1 MITKRRINEDF
12 DQRLTYLMK
21 QYGKGWLICN
31 SGFLTILTED
41 SDEIFEDTWENMNE
55 KIAYITTDKRG
66 ISKEQERVYKPK
78 SNDIADKIINMVYK
92 DINTTLIQNVPL
104 RFIAKEILIIGDCIN
119 ISIPVHIHFYD
130 NYEDEAE
137 PEFNYYD
144 DIVFAMDGDYTMNIS
159 YMFKLNDK
167 LVRGDLL
174 SLLTDFELVR

>member
-12 DQRLTYLMK
+12 DQRLNYLMK

-31 SGFLTILTED
+31 SGFLTIFTED
-41 SDEIFEDTWENMNE
+41 GDAIFEDTWDNMNE
-55 KIAYITTDKRG
+55 KIAYITTDKVSV
-66 ISKEQERVYKPK
+66 SKDRERVHKPK

-104 RFIAKEILIIGDCIN
+104 RFIAKESIILGDCIN

-137 PEFNYYD
+137 PDFNYYD
-144 DIVFAMDGDYTMNIS
+144 DIVFAMDGDYTINVS